1 MAKAGEKTYF
11 GAIGKESAYS
21 SLNKPFI
28 GGDTG
33 PLFAQ
38 IGTVATLLPGG
49 PIRLLDLGVGTG
61 WTSLFFARM
70 GYDVTAQDIS
80 DEAIALA
87 KKYQK
92 SEYGKPVKF
101 IASDY
106 ESMGYKNE
114 FDCAVFF
121 DSLHHAEDEVAA
133 LKSVYKAFKCGGK
146 LVVSEPGKGHGS
158 SAEAL
163 EAVEKFGVTEKDM
176 PPKAIIKAA
185 KQAGFKNFKVYP
197 DLGLVHKSLYKPSF
211 NKPSLNKLTKYSS
224 LRLLLSTYLS
234 LRKYGYQ
241 GIVVLTK

>member
-133 LKSVYKAFKCGGK
+133 LKSVYKALKSGGK
-146 LVVSEPGKGHGS
+146 LVCRSLGR
-158 SAEAL
+158 
-163 EAVEKFGVTEKDM
+163 DM
-176 PPKAIIKAA
+176 EVRQKLSKLLR
-185 KQAGFKNFKVYP
+185 N
-197 DLGLVHKSLYKPSF
+197 LVLQRRICPQRR
-211 NKPSLNKLTKYSS
+211 LLRQRNKLA
-224 LRLLLSTYLS
+224 LRILKSIQTWDSYIS
-234 LRKYGYQ
+234 HSINQ
-241 GIVVLTK
+241 VLISHL